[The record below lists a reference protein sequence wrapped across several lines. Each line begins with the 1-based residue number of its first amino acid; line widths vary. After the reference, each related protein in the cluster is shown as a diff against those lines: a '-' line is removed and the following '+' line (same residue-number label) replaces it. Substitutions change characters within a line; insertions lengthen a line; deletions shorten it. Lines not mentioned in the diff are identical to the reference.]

1 MYKKLAKGVVSF
13 NEDIFECTFHEH
25 HSIEKDDIEE
35 LISEIKKIEKTTI
48 PPSGLLFNLTTM
60 VFLNQEAR
68 HFLDRMS
75 DDLFT
80 GMAFL
85 VSTELQTQMAKLY
98 IDFKRSQIPVKI
110 FTNRND
116 ANDWLES
123 MTKVI
128 I

>member
-13 NEDIFECTFHEH
+13 NNEIFECTFHEH
-25 HSIEKDDIEE
+25 HSVEKEDIEE
-35 LISEIKKIEKTTI
+35 LISEIKKVAKTKI
-48 PPSGLLFNLTTM
+48 HPSVLLFNLTTM

-68 HFLDRMS
+68 HFLDGMS

-85 VSTELQTQMAKLY
+85 ISTELQSQMAKLY
-98 IDFKRSQIPVKI
+98 IDFKRSKIPVKI
-110 FTNRND
+110 FRNRND
-116 ANDWLES
+116 ANDWMES
-123 MTKVI
+123 MTKAI

>member
-1 MYKKLAKGVVSF
+1 MYKRLSKGVVSF
-13 NEDIFECTFHEH
+13 NNEVFECTFHEH
-25 HSIEKDDIEE
+25 HSIEKEDIEE
-35 LISEIKKIEKTTI
+35 LIREIRKIAKTNI
-48 PPSGLLFNLTTM
+48 HPSVLLFNLTTM

-68 HFLDRMS
+68 HFLDEMS

-85 VSTELQTQMAKLY
+85 VSTELQTQMAKLF

-110 FTNRND
+110 FNDRND
-116 ANDWLES
+116 ANDWLGS
-123 MTKVI
+123 MTKAI